1 MISEYLQ
8 VAIQA
13 AVYQELPDE
22 GLIMGTIPALPG
34 VIAKGATLLDCRSEL
49 VEVLEDWVF
58 HRVSRHLPVP
68 EIAGVTVI
76 NHSRN
81 DLEYDL

>member
-1 MISEYLQ
+1 MISEYLR
-8 VAIQA
+8 VAIQV
-13 AVYQELPDE
+13 AVYQELPEE
-22 GLIMGTIPALPG
+22 GMILGTIPDLPG
-34 VIAKGATLLDCRSEL
+34 VMAKGPTLLDCRSEL

-68 EIAGVTVI
+68 TIAGVTVI

-81 DLEYDL
+81 DLEFDL